1 MGKFSKFVFRLT
13 DQSDLALTVCVF
25 LLLGLGYLLHGCAAV
40 SLTTPD
46 GFKATYTRIGDQQIQ
61 GFKAEKNELGLWT
74 ISLQNQ
80 ESKEKALDVIKLL
93 LEGAK

>member
-1 MGKFSKFVFRLT
+1 MGKFSRFVFRLT
-13 DQSDLALTVCVF
+13 DQSDLALTICVL
-25 LLLGLGYLLHGCAAV
+25 LLLGLGYLLHGCATV

-61 GFKAEKNELGLWT
+61 GFSAQKDELGFWNITLK
-74 ISLQNQ
+74 NQ
-80 ESKEKALDVIKLL
+80 ESKDKVLDVLKAL